1 MSAGTSCEHVLAI
14 AARRAALARLLLA
27 LAQAAH
33 ETDVDFLVSFALL
46 QSDAVI
52 LAALEQDDADQGDRQ
67 EDMGAGKFAKKDEQ
81 FLELGRSDAV
91 FGGHDGGKSADVCRV
106 SRSDVQGWILF
117 MYRTPEAQTR
127 TGVSRA
133 YVQRL
138 APSKSQLF
146 SEPMTILDPRRQ
158 TCSVPITRSTAV
170 YRAGLAPIVYT

>member
-1 MSAGTSCEHVLAI
+1 MRAGTSCEHVLAI
-14 AARRAALARLLLA
+14 AAGRAALALLLLA
-27 LAQAAH
+27 LAQATH
-33 ETDVDFLVSFALL
+33 ETDIDFLVSFALL

-52 LAALEQDDADQGDRQ
+52 LAALEQDNADQGDRQ
-67 EDMGAGKFAKKDEQ
+67 EDMGAGEFAKKDEQ

-91 FGGHDGGKSADVCRV
+91 FGGHDGGKGADVRLDLV
-106 SRSDVQGWILF
+106 HVQDARGAYEDW
-117 MYRTPEAQTR
+117 
-127 TGVSRA
+127 VSRA

-170 YRAGLAPIVYT
+170 YRAGRAPIVYT